1 MEAQSMKTSLL
12 RGLVL
17 GILVSAAILPVACV
31 TSGGA
36 LSPAESA
43 AAEDLGRR
51 FTEAMSR
58 KDLDGAMS
66 CFWNSPDLIVVL
78 FGNVQ
83 RGYEDVRGGIAA
95 MFEQN
100 ETVKLTVNEISYV
113 PVGNMIMAVGTAT
126 YDLKP
131 KGGPAIQLVERWTDL
146 EQKIDGRWVYV
157 LDHATMVP
165 K

>member
-1 MEAQSMKTSLL
+1 MNGTLL
-12 RGLVL
+12 RVFAL
-17 GILVSAAILPVACV
+17 GILIAAVFLPAACV
-31 TSGGA
+31 TSGGG
-36 LSPAESA
+36 LSPGDQA
-43 AAEDLGRR
+43 AAENLLQR

-66 CFWNSPDLIVVL
+66 CFWNSPELIVVL

-83 RGYEDVRGGIAA
+83 RGYAAVRGGIAA

-113 PVGNMIMAVGTAT
+113 RLGSMVMAVGTAT

-131 KGGPAIQLVERWTDL
+131 KGGPAMQLVERWTDL
-146 EQKIDGRWVYV
+146 EQKIGGRWVYV

>member
-1 MEAQSMKTSLL
+1 MKRALL
-12 RGLVL
+12 RILALGVL
-17 GILVSAAILPVACV
+17 LAVVLLPVTCV
-31 TSGGA
+31 TSGGT
-36 LSPAESA
+36 LSPVDRA

-51 FTEAMSR
+51 FTGAMSR
-58 KDLDGAMS
+58 KDLQGAMS
-66 CFWNSPDLIVVL
+66 CFWNSPQLIVVL

-83 RGYEDVRGGIAA
+83 RGYDSVRSGIAA

-113 PVGNMIMAVGTAT
+113 PIGNMVMAVGTAT

-131 KGGPAIQLVERWTDL
+131 KGGPAMQLVERWTDL
-146 EQKIDGRWVYV
+146 EMKIDGRWVYV

>member
-1 MEAQSMKTSLL
+1 MKRALL
-12 RGLVL
+12 RVL
-17 GILVSAAILPVACV
+17 GLGVLVAVVLLPAACV
-31 TSGGA
+31 TSGGV
-36 LSPAESA
+36 LSPGDRA

-66 CFWNSPDLIVVL
+66 CFWNSPELIVVL

-83 RGYEDVRGGIAA
+83 RGYDSVRSGIAA

-113 PVGNMIMAVGTAT
+113 PIGNLIMAVGTAT

-131 KGGPAIQLVERWTDL
+131 KGGPAMQLVERWTDL
-146 EQKIDGRWVYV
+146 EAKIDGRWVYV

>member
-1 MEAQSMKTSLL
+1 MNRTLL
-12 RGLVL
+12 RVFAL
-17 GILVSAAILPVACV
+17 GILIAAALLPAACV

-36 LSPAESA
+36 LSPAEKA
-43 AAEDLGRR
+43 GVEDLVSR

-58 KDLDGAMS
+58 KDLDGAMA
-66 CFWNSPDLIVVL
+66 CFWNSPELIVVL

-83 RGYEDVRGGIAA
+83 RGHEAVRGGIAA
-95 MFEQN
+95 MFAQN

-113 PVGNMIMAVGTAT
+113 PVGNMVMAVGTAT

-131 KGGPAIQLVERWTDL
+131 KEGPAMQLVERWTDL

>member
-1 MEAQSMKTSLL
+1 MKRTLL
-12 RGLVL
+12 RVFAL
-17 GILVSAAILPVACV
+17 AILTAAALLPAACV

-36 LSPAESA
+36 LSPAERTGV
-43 AAEDLGRR
+43 EDLVHR
-51 FTEAMSR
+51 FTQAMSR

-66 CFWNSPDLIVVL
+66 CFWNSPDLIVVV
-78 FGNVQ
+78 FGNAQ
-83 RGYEDVRGGIAA
+83 RGYEAVRGGIAA

-100 ETVKLTVNEISYV
+100 ETVKLTVNEIAYV
-113 PVGNMIMAVGTAT
+113 PVGNMVMAVGTAT

-131 KGGPAIQLVERWTDL
+131 KGGPAMQLVERWTDL

>member
-1 MEAQSMKTSLL
+1 MEAQSMKTSLF
-12 RGLVL
+12 RVL
-17 GILVSAAILPVACV
+17 ARGILVAAVLLPTACV

-36 LSPAESA
+36 LGPADRA
-43 AAEDLGRR
+43 AAEDLAQR

-58 KDLDGAMS
+58 KDLNGAMS
-66 CFWNSPDLIVVL
+66 CFWNSPELIVVL

-83 RGYEDVRGGIAA
+83 RGYEAVRSGIAA

-100 ETVKLTVNEISYV
+100 ETVKLTINEISYV
-113 PVGNMIMAVGTAT
+113 RVGGMVMAVGTAT

-131 KGGPAIQLVERWTDL
+131 KGGPAMQLVERWTDL
-146 EQKIDGRWVYV
+146 ERKIDGRWVYV

>member
-1 MEAQSMKTSLL
+1 MKRALL
-12 RGLVL
+12 RVL
-17 GILVSAAILPVACV
+17 GLGVLIAMVFLSVACV

-36 LSPAESA
+36 MRPADRA
-43 AAEDLGRR
+43 AAEELGRR

-66 CFWNSPDLIVVL
+66 CFWNSPELIVVL

-83 RGYEDVRGGIAA
+83 RGYDSVRSGIAA

-100 ETVKLTVNEISYV
+100 ETVKLTINEISYV
-113 PVGNMIMAVGTAT
+113 PAGNMIMAVGTAT

-131 KGGPAIQLVERWTDL
+131 KGGPAMQLVERWTDL

>member
-1 MEAQSMKTSLL
+1 MKRATL
-12 RGLVL
+12 RVL
-17 GILVSAAILPVACV
+17 GLWILIAAALLPAACV

-36 LSPAESA
+36 LSPSDRA
-43 AAEDLGRR
+43 AVEDLVQR

-58 KDLDGAMS
+58 KDLEGAMS
-66 CFWNSPDLIVVL
+66 CFWNSPELIVVL

-83 RGYEDVRGGIAA
+83 RGYDSVRSSIAA

-113 PVGNMIMAVGTAT
+113 RVGSMVMAVGTAT

-131 KGGPAIQLVERWTDL
+131 KGASAMQLVERWTDL
-146 EQKIDGRWVYV
+146 EKKIGGRWVYV

>member
-1 MEAQSMKTSLL
+1 MKRATL
-12 RGLVL
+12 RVLGL
-17 GILVSAAILPVACV
+17 GILIAAVLLPSACV

-36 LSPAESA
+36 LGPGDQA
-43 AAEDLGRR
+43 AVEELAQR

-58 KDLDGAMS
+58 KDLEGAMS
-66 CFWNSPDLIVVL
+66 CFWNSPELIVVL

-83 RGYEDVRGGIAA
+83 RGYDSVRNGIAA

-100 ETVKLTVNEISYV
+100 ETVKLTINEVSYV
-113 PVGNMIMAVGTAT
+113 RVGSMVMAVGTAT

-131 KGGPAIQLVERWTDL
+131 KGGPAMQLVERWTDL
-146 EQKIDGRWVYV
+146 EQKIGGRWVYV

>member
-1 MEAQSMKTSLL
+1 MKRARFRAL
-12 RGLVL
+12 GL
-17 GILVSAAILPVACV
+17 GILIAAVFLPAACV

-36 LSPAESA
+36 LPPGARA
-43 AAEDLGRR
+43 GAEDLVQR
-51 FTEAMSR
+51 FTQAMSR

-66 CFWNSPDLIVVL
+66 CFWDSPELIVVL

-83 RGYEDVRGGIAA
+83 RGYDSVRSGIAA

-100 ETVKLTVNEISYV
+100 ETVKLRINEISYV
-113 PVGNMIMAVGTAT
+113 PVGGMIMAVGTAT

-146 EQKIDGRWVYV
+146 EAKIDGRWVYV

-165 K
+165 E

>member
-1 MEAQSMKTSLL
+1 MNRILL
-12 RGLVL
+12 RVLAL
-17 GILVSAAILPVACV
+17 GILIAVVLLPAACV

-36 LSPAESA
+36 LSPSEKAGV
-43 AAEDLGRR
+43 EDLVNR

-58 KDLDGAMS
+58 KDLDGAMA
-66 CFWNSPDLIVVL
+66 CFWNSPELIVVL

-83 RGYEDVRGGIAA
+83 RGYESVRGGIAA

-113 PVGNMIMAVGTAT
+113 PVGNMVMAVGTAT

-131 KGGPAIQLVERWTDL
+131 KGGPAMQLVERWTDL

>member
-1 MEAQSMKTSLL
+1 MKAKILGVFAAGTLVVAALL
-12 RGLVL
+12 AG
-17 GILVSAAILPVACV
+17 GCV
-31 TSGGA
+31 TSGAA
-36 LSPAESA
+36 LSPAKRA
-43 AAEDLGRR
+43 GAEELLQR

-58 KDLDGAMS
+58 KDLEGAMS
-66 CFWNSPDLIVVL
+66 CFWNSPELIVVL

-83 RGYEDVRGGIAA
+83 RGYDSVRSGIAA

-113 PVGNMIMAVGTAT
+113 RVGSMVMAVGTAT

-131 KGGPAIQLVERWTDL
+131 KGGPATQLVERWTDL

-157 LDHATMVP
+157 LDHATVVP
-165 K
+165 R

>member
-1 MEAQSMKTSLL
+1 MKRALL
-12 RGLVL
+12 RVL
-17 GILVSAAILPVACV
+17 GLGVLIAMVFLSVACV

-36 LSPAESA
+36 MRPADRA
-43 AAEDLGRR
+43 AAEELGRR

-66 CFWNSPDLIVVL
+66 CFWNSPELIVVL

-83 RGYEDVRGGIAA
+83 RGYDSVRSGIAA

-100 ETVKLTVNEISYV
+100 ETVKLTINEISYV
-113 PVGNMIMAVGTAT
+113 PAGNMIMAVGTAT

-131 KGGPAIQLVERWTDL
+131 KGGPAMQLVERWTDL
-146 EQKIDGRWVYV
+146 EQRIDGRWVYV

>member
-1 MEAQSMKTSLL
+1 MKRTLL
-12 RGLVL
+12 RVFAP
-17 GILVSAAILPVACV
+17 GILIAAVFLPAACV

-36 LSPAESA
+36 LSPSDQA
-43 AAEDLGRR
+43 AVENLVQR

-58 KDLDGAMS
+58 KDLEGAMS
-66 CFWNSPDLIVVL
+66 CFWNSPELIVVL
-78 FGNVQ
+78 FGSVQ
-83 RGYEDVRGGIAA
+83 RGYDSVQSGIAA

-113 PVGNMIMAVGTAT
+113 RVGSMVMAVGTAT

-131 KGGPAIQLVERWTDL
+131 KGAPAMQLVERWTDL

-157 LDHATMVP
+157 LDHATMVS